1 MNVAAQR
8 RPAACA
14 RSGIALK
21 LCLRIAAQQG
31 DVMDRRRFLVGS
43 SGALAGALLL
53 PRAGFAADTG
63 LPEGTVASSVLDALP
78 GKRPLVKR
86 TWRPPNYE
94 TPTALFRE
102 AYTPNDAFYVRW
114 HSAVPEVALADW
126 RLRIGGP
133 AARHSREYS
142 HEEIVRRFKRAEVT
156 AVNQCSGNRR
166 GLFSP
171 HVPGVQWGYGAMGN
185 AVWGGVR
192 LKDVLEDAGIG
203 PGAVEVVANGADA
216 PPLTGP
222 DFVKSLPVWKALDPD
237 TLLAFE
243 MNGQPLPAW
252 NGFPARIVA
261 PGWTATYWIK
271 AVTDLTITDKAFDGF
286 WMKTAYRVPK
296 GMFGASGFESQ
307 DTEQNSPITNIKV
320 NSLIVDPA
328 PGTALPAGKR
338 LAVMGIAWDGGS
350 GIRRVEVSLDG
361 GASWRDAKL
370 GRDLGRY
377 SWRQWRYEF
386 RPQAGTVTVLARAFA
401 ADGSTQPD
409 QLVHNPAGYHHNVV
423 HRVEY
428 HVA

>member
-1 MNVAAQR
+1 
-8 RPAACA
+8 
-14 RSGIALK
+14 
-21 LCLRIAAQQG
+21 
-31 DVMDRRRFLVGS
+31 MDRRRFLVGS

-53 PRAGFAADTG
+53 PRAGFAAEAG
-63 LPEGTVASSVLDALP
+63 LPAGTVASSVLDALP
-78 GKRPLVKR
+78 GKRPLIKR

-102 AYTPNDAFYVRW
+102 AYTPSDAFYVRW
-114 HSAVPEVALADW
+114 HGPVPDMALADW

-133 AARHSREYS
+133 AAQNQREYGY
-142 HEEIVRRFKRAEVT
+142 EEIVRRFKRAEVT

-192 LKDVLEDAGIG
+192 LKDVLDDAGIA

-216 PPLTGP
+216 PPLSGP
-222 DFVKSLPVWKALDPD
+222 DFVKSLPMWKALDPD

-271 AVTDLTITDKAFDGF
+271 AVTDLTVTDKAFDGF

-296 GMFGASGFESQ
+296 GMFGPSGFESQ
-307 DTEQNSPITNIKV
+307 DTEQNSPITGIKV

-328 PGTALPAGKR
+328 PGAMLAAGKR
-338 LAVMGIAWDGGS
+338 VAVMGIAWDGGS
-350 GIRRVEVSLDG
+350 GVRRVEVSVDG
-361 GASWRDAKL
+361 GANWRDAKL

-377 SWRQWRYEF
+377 SWRQWHYQF
-386 RPQAGTVTVLARAFA
+386 KPQAGTVAVLARAFA
-401 ADGSTQPD
+401 ADGATQPE

-423 HRVEY
+423 QRVEY